1 MSLAA
6 YKRNIREVEA
16 PRDIERRVLSRI
28 TSEIERIAEEFDR
41 AETRLARLNILA
53 NGLAI
58 ALAENQQFWMAL
70 KHDLADEGNQL
81 PPDLRASLIS
91 IALWVER
98 QTNAIMSGEAKV
110 APLASINRSVT
121 DGLRGVP
128 SVASVEGV

>member
-6 YKRNIREVEA
+6 YKKNIREVEA

-28 TSEIERIAEEFDR
+28 TSDIERIAEEFDR

-53 NGLAI
+53 NGLAV

-70 KHDLADEGNQL
+70 KHDLAEEGNQL

-91 IALWVER
+91 LGLWVER

-110 APLASINRSVT
+110 APLAAVNRSVT

-128 SVASVEGV
+128 SVAAVEGA

>member
-1 MSLAA
+1 MSIAA
-6 YKRNIREVEA
+6 YKQNIREVEA

-28 TSEIERIAEEFDR
+28 TSDIERHAENFDA
-41 AETRLARLNILA
+41 AETSLARLNILA

-70 KHDLADEGNQL
+70 KHDLAEQDNLL

-91 IALWVER
+91 LALWVER
-98 QTNAIMSGEAKV
+98 QSNAIMSGEAKV
-110 APLASINRSVT
+110 APLVSINRSVA

-128 SVASVEGV
+128 SVAAVEGA